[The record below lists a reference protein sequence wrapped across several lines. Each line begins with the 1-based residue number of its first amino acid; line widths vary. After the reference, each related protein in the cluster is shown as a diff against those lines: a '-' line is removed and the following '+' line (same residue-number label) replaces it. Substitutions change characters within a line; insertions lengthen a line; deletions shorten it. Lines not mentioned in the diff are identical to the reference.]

1 MTEYSLCHRNVEK
14 PGGRSSLGRV
24 GLTRSLK
31 DFSTQKEL
39 PMRNQAVKTNSTF
52 PSRSQGK
59 QNNGRPKVSI
69 LTPRACKGDHGPLQK

>member
-1 MTEYSLCHRNVEK
+1 
-14 PGGRSSLGRV
+14 
-24 GLTRSLK
+24 
-31 DFSTQKEL
+31 
-39 PMRNQAVKTNSTF
+39 MRNQAVKTNSTF